1 MINMADPLIREGTA
15 GEKFGNWMIAAP
27 ISSAAAAVSGMGLGL
42 GATML
47 QSVDRVTEGG
57 SETLYSSLYNS
68 GRRRWGP
75 VATGIGAAEEEITK
89 IRGAGLFY
97 YGGLGIGHA
106 ARGVST
112 FAVGTAVGAASSL
125 GSMAYHAV
133 SNAMLGESGA
143 SALGALTN
151 LPGRI
156 WSGTKGAFDALT
168 VKNDKAFMGRVV
180 KWPVGAVG
188 SLASLASGGV
198 SGLWE
203 AHTRIAFSNMQNLP
217 LPGSVK
223 SNMIA
228 FSGLGMALR

>member
-1 MINMADPLIREGTA
+1 MSDPLIREGTA
-15 GEKFGNWMIAAP
+15 GERFGNWMIAAP
-27 ISSAAAAVSGMGLGL
+27 ISSASAAVSGIGLGL

-47 QSVDRVTEGG
+47 QAINVKTEGG
-57 SETLYSSLYNS
+57 SETLYNKLTRGAHS
-68 GRRRWGP
+68 RWGP
-75 VATGIGAAEEEITK
+75 LASGVNAAEEEITK

-106 ARGVST
+106 ARGVSA

-133 SNAMLGESGA
+133 SNAMISESG
-143 SALGALTN
+143 SAAVGALTN

-156 WSGTKGAFDALT
+156 WSGASGAFNALT

-180 KWPVGAVG
+180 KWPVGAIG
-188 SLASLASGGV
+188 ATASLLSGGV
-198 SGLWE
+198 SGMME
-203 AHTRIAFSNMQNLP
+203 AHNRIAFSNMQNLP
-217 LPGSVK
+217 LPGSTK

-228 FSGLGMALR
+228 FTGLGQALR